1 MSEQLSLV
9 IAMDVYFIAVLDDST
24 TNGGCMLLGEEQH
37 LVICVNLADERN
49 APNIVLKMTV
59 ELLDVEIDVEVEL
72 IIKMVLNEHC

>member
-1 MSEQLSLV
+1 
-9 IAMDVYFIAVLDDST
+9 
-24 TNGGCMLLGEEQH
+24 MLLGEEQH